1 MRFIRV
7 TRRGALAMGA
17 ALAAALAAAAC
28 GRIGYGLLPEQGRPG
43 PADASTDRRGS
54 PSPDAPDDTTI
65 ADGDTPDAPADAT
78 LDASADSPVDEGI
91 EAQAEAGCPD
101 GAPADY
107 CSGLP
112 AMASAPVIDGVLD
125 LSPCTLVDMTPEFW
139 SGPPPLPPFPPG
151 NATQIAAAWRPDG
164 LYVFLAVTT
173 PADFPAEAGTPVFY
187 GAGVELFVDDDG
199 VYASPPSYDSP
210 GTIQIVVTAPATDAG
225 VTQRAEEFRNAAD
238 EGPWTSTQYGTFPT
252 ATGFVFEG
260 LVTAADLGLASWNLD
275 AGGTIGLDVAIDVS
289 FATDSMTGS
298 QGHRVGQYFF
308 HVADADS
315 GIGAPFADPRSF
327 CTPTLSAE
335 VAR

>member
-1 MRFIRV
+1 MRSPRV

-17 ALAAALAAAAC
+17 ALAVTLAAAAC
-28 GRIGYGLLPEQGRPG
+28 GRIGYGLLPGQDRAG
-43 PADASTDRRGS
+43 PSDASTDRKG
-54 PSPDAPDDTTI
+54 PAPVADATEDTTA
-65 ADGDTPDAPADAT
+65 ADGGVEAEGGDTPDAPV
-78 LDASADSPVDEGI
+78 DASADSSADEGI
-91 EAQAEAGCPD
+91 EAEAGCPD

-151 NATQIAAAWRPDG
+151 NTTQIAAAWRPDG

-187 GAGVELFVDDDG
+187 GAGVELFVDNDG
-199 VYASPPSYDSP
+199 VYTSPPSYDDP
-210 GTIQIVVTAPATDAG
+210 GTIQIIVTAPTTDAG

-238 EGPWTSTQYGTFPT
+238 EGPWASTRYGTFPT

-260 LVTAADLGLASWNLD
+260 LVTAADLGLASWSLA
-275 AGGTIGLDVAIDVS
+275 AGATIGFDVAIDVS
-289 FATDSMTGS
+289 FTTESMTGP

-315 GIGAPFADPRSF
+315 GIGSPFADPRSF
-327 CTPTLSAE
+327 CTPTLAD
-335 VAR
+335 R